1 MQEAVFHLAFPD
13 ETAATR
19 SQLASSLSDSLRGID
34 PMVKAE
40 VLRENPDSQDAGTI
54 LSIVLSAPSV
64 VLAVR
69 AIAAWATRNNQ
80 AKVDI
85 TTKAGT
91 IVVQGLESS
100 DVPKAIE
107 ALQGIL
113 RPR

>member
-13 ETAATR
+13 ETAASK
-19 SQLASSLSDSLRGID
+19 SQFASSLGDHLRGID
-34 PMVKAE
+34 PMVKLE
-40 VLRENPDSQDAGTI
+40 ILRENPDSQDAGTI

-69 AIAAWATRNNQ
+69 TIAAWVTRNNQ

-85 TTKAGT
+85 TTRTGT
-91 IVVQGLESS
+91 IVVRGLESS

-107 ALQGIL
+107 ALQGVL
-113 RPR
+113 RSR

>member
-34 PMVKAE
+34 LVKAE
-40 VLRENPDSQDAGTI
+40 ILRENPDSQDAGTI

-113 RPR
+113 RSR